1 MKEFLEDLNPK
12 IDSLSIDFINTLR
25 ENDSLI
31 HFMRNFIINNICEKT
46 NLEINFDDLNKSFCL
61 KNKIKDKD
69 QFSKYLK
76 VKGMLPEDH
85 KRNLINSRK
94 VLFFSKNKF
103 SEKAKSDFIKNK
115 DLLDL
120 YTYEFIEFNESDYAH
135 EIFFQFES
143 KESTFDEFCQKYAKE
158 STKIKT
164 YGIKGPMNLL
174 RTNPLIMQKLLKT
187 AVNEII
193 APFKVEN
200 IWLLIILKKKSEAKF
215 DELTESKMVLS
226 LFDEWINL
234 LTVNS
239 IQKFFI
245 C

>member
-1 MKEFLEDLNPK
+1 MNELTDNLEPK
-12 IDSLSIDFINTLR
+12 IASLPIDFINTLR

-31 HFMRNFIINNICEKT
+31 HFMKNFIINNICQKT
-46 NLEINFDDLNKSFCL
+46 NLEINFEDLNKSFCL
-61 KNKIKDKD
+61 SNKIKDKD
-69 QFSKYLK
+69 QFLKYLK
-76 VKGMLPEDH
+76 VKGMLPDDH

-94 VLFFSKNKF
+94 VLFIAKNKF

-135 EIFFQFES
+135 EIFFQLESRESSFEG
-143 KESTFDEFCQKYAKE
+143 FCQKYGNEPK
-158 STKIKT
+158 KIKT

-174 RTNPLIMQKLLKT
+174 RTNPLIMEKLLKT
-187 AVNEII
+187 SVNVVIP
-193 APFKVEN
+193 PFKVEN
-200 IWLLIILKKKSEAKF
+200 IWLIIILKKKSEAKF
-215 DELTESKMVLS
+215 DEFTESKMVLS

-245 C
+245 K